1 MLLVNK
7 RLDWL
12 QALRGVCAIAV
23 VIGHGIWPLT
33 TASSQVLSPLIG
45 EDAASKIPVLDQKFF
60 FIAWNLV
67 SPSLLYVGAFFIVS
81 GFVIPLT
88 LVKGSKSFFLG
99 RLFRIFP
106 PLWVALLIAF
116 ITSKYVF
123 QINHSD
129 SAWISAFFLFGD
141 SSVLSPIWSL
151 VIEVRFYILIG
162 IWFVFF
168 KEYKILSIAM
178 STLGVFS
185 FAILQF
191 VENSYFYLSL
201 SYTLFHFQFI
211 AIGIAFR
218 LIWEKADLRSILV
231 LIFGIVSLKV
241 SFISSQIYPHP
252 WLTYLPESA
261 LFGAVT
267 LFGLFLILAK
277 LQLKCPKSLSF
288 LGEISYS
295 LYLCHIPVIYFSYW
309 CFIKSDFLFRHFYLA
324 PFIGIAAAI
333 FIASILNWAV
343 EQRAISLGK
352 LLVRKSA

>member
-1 MLLVNK
+1 MLLANK

-23 VIGHGIWPLT
+23 VVGHGIWPLT
-33 TASSQVLSPLIG
+33 TGSRQVLSPLLG
-45 EDAASKIPVLDQKFF
+45 DVAAPRIPVLDQKFF

-88 LVKGSKSFFLG
+88 LAKGSRSFLFS
-99 RLFRIFP
+99 RLFRIYP

-116 ITSKYVF
+116 ITSKYLF
-123 QINHSD
+123 EINHLD
-129 SAWISAFFLFGD
+129 SSWVNAIFLLGD
-141 SSVLSPIWSL
+141 ASVLSPIWSL

-162 IWFVFF
+162 IWYFFF
-168 KEYKILSIAM
+168 KEYKILSILM
-178 STLGVFS
+178 STLGIFS

-191 VENSYFYLSL
+191 LENSYFYLSL

-218 LIWEKADLRSILV
+218 LIWEKADLHNILI

-241 SFISSQIYPHP
+241 TFTSSQIYPHP
-252 WLTYLPESA
+252 WLTYLPESS
-261 LFGAVT
+261 LFGAIT
-267 LFGLFLILAK
+267 LFGLFLGMAK
-277 LQLKCPKSLSF
+277 LQLKCPKSLYF

-295 LYLCHIPVIYFSYW
+295 LYLSHIPVIYFSYW
-309 CFIKSDFLFRHFYLA
+309 CFIKSDFLINNFYLA

-333 FIASILNWAV
+333 TLASILNRTV
-343 EQRAISLGK
+343 EQRAITLGKSLGK
-352 LLVRKSA
+352 SV